1 MQCPKCGRINSATS
15 PYCTKCGY
23 SFFSADLDLEPPEP
37 LKNPPRRK
45 VDAGRVLMTIL
56 TILLMGVGIGLIGGV
71 IGFLR
76 NKKDRLVGAMIGS
89 IASAILV
96 PALIIIG
103 IQLKPAITKMDLPE
117 LIPGIIPNPLTLHST
132 PTVEIPSPTP
142 TLALTA
148 PPSCSTWDQVTVDM
162 EGTILCVYGTVVSVY
177 PITGNKGNTITR
189 INFSTQKNTFF
200 ILSNASIF
208 SLAAGGT
215 QQEIKR
221 GDCVRFV
228 DTVRI
233 LNTGTQQIPFMQV
246 KQILTC
252 SN

>member
-1 MQCPKCGRINSATS
+1 M
-15 PYCTKCGY
+15 
-23 SFFSADLDLEPPEP
+23 
-37 LKNPPRRK
+37 
-45 VDAGRVLMTIL
+45 MIL

-103 IQLKPAITKMDLPE
+103 IQLKPVITKMDLPE
-117 LIPGIIPNPLTLHST
+117 LIPGIIPIPLTLHSS

-148 PPSCSTWDQVTVDM
+148 TPSCSTWDQVTATM
-162 EGTILCVYGTVVSVY
+162 EGTSMCVYGTAVSVY

-200 ILSNASIF
+200 ILSKVSFF
-208 SLAAGGT
+208 SLSAAGT
-215 QQEIKR
+215 QQEIKS
-221 GDCVRFV
+221 GDCVRLV
-228 DTVRI
+228 DTVR
-233 LNTGTQQIPFMQV
+233 LLSNGTQQIPFMQV